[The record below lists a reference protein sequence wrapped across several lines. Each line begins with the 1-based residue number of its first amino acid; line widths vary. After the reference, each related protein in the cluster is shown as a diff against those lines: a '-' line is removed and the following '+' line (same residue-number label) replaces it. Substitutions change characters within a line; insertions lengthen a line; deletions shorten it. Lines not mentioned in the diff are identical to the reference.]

1 MSNGLLA
8 HEARV
13 ATRAKLVWCG
23 LRTHHKRRARY
34 ASGVGARRTERC
46 GTHALRERGGG
57 GVVCVSLF
65 V

>member
-1 MSNGLLA
+1 MSKRLLA

-23 LRTHHKRRARY
+23 LRTRHKRQARY
-34 ASGVGARRTERC
+34 APGVGARRTERC
-46 GTHALRERGGG
+46 GTHALREMGGG
-57 GVVCVSLF
+57 LYVSLF